1 MQYEFSDESSSPL
14 VMISLAAGEEVRIES
29 GSMVFH
35 NGKVVLEGRMN
46 SNGSGG
52 IGGIFRAAARSLVS
66 GEGFFITTARG
77 TAQDAL
83 LGISPGA
90 VGQIRALDTGK
101 MTWCINDGAFLACD
115 STVNYNMKRQSIGS
129 ALFGGTGGLFIME
142 TSGSGTVLVNGFGSI
157 VELELD
163 GSDSLV
169 VDNHHVVAWQS
180 TLNYS
185 IKAASGL
192 FGFTTGEGLVNE
204 FSGCGRL
211 LIQTKNP
218 SEFVGGLMPHII
230 PLLPKR

>member
-1 MQYEFSDESSSPL
+1 MKYEYSDESSSPL
-14 VMISLAAGEEVRIES
+14 VMISLTAGEEVRIES

-52 IGGIFRAAARSLVS
+52 LGGLFRAAARSLVS

-77 TAQDAL
+77 TAQDGL

-90 VGQIRALDTGK
+90 VGQIRALDVG
-101 MTWCINDGAFLACD
+101 MAAWCINDGAFLACD
-115 STVNYNMKRQSIGS
+115 SSVNYNMKRQSLGN
-129 ALFGGTGGLFIME
+129 ALFGGTGGFFIME
-142 TSGSGTVLVNGFGSI
+142 TSGTGTVLVNSFGSI

-163 GSDSLV
+163 GSDPLV
-169 VDNHHVVAWQS
+169 VDNYHVVAWQS
-180 TLNYS
+180 SLNYS
-185 IKAASGL
+185 IKPASGL

-218 SEFVGGLMPHII
+218 AEFVSGLMPHII
-230 PLLPKR
+230 PLLPKK